1 MVDQAR
7 EKAVRVPTLAVG
19 DELFWGLDATD
30 MALDYLADPGLF
42 ARGELER
49 VSNLPI
55 GTARKF

>member
-30 MALDYLADPGLF
+30 MALDYLADP
-42 ARGELER
+42 
-49 VSNLPI
+49 
-55 GTARKF
+55 ARKF